1 MPLFPN
7 NVVLFY
13 RNIYR
18 QLFQALL
25 FNFYNTDS
33 VLFLT
38 SYSVARIYNKSKDKR
53 RNEKKS
59 KKNLHLKIVAKS
71 YLYSMSVHFSTFV
84 THTSKYKNWHLH
96 I

>member
-1 MPLFPN
+1 MPFLIMW
-7 NVVLFY
+7 FY
-13 RNIYR
+13 STKIFIGNY
-18 QLFQALL
+18 FKPYC
-25 FNFYNTDS
+25 FNFYYTDS

-38 SYSVARIYNKSKDKR
+38 SYSAARIYSTNSKDKF

-59 KKNLHLKIVAKS
+59 KENLHLKIVAKS
-71 YLYSMSVHFSTFV
+71 YLHSMSVHFSTFV